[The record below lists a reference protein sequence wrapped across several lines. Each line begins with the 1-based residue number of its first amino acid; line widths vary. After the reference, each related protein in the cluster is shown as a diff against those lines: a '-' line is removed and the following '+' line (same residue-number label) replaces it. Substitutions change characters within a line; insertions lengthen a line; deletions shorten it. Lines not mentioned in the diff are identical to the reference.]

1 MSDEQYARTGRF
13 MFLFVWIII
22 FIGLFFFFSYYGSQN
37 SQVLVANHQEFS
49 VTANP
54 QGHYVIDGRIN
65 EYPVAF
71 LIDTGATLVAI
82 PQKIADKININGK
95 YPVSL
100 STANGEV
107 TGFLTRVEQI
117 SFGAFTVYDV
127 KAVIIPDRDD
137 DTVLLGMNVL
147 SRFNITQSKKR
158 LILKN
163 QDQ

>member
-13 MFLFVWIII
+13 MFILVWIII
-22 FIGLFFFFSYYGSQN
+22 FIGLFLFFTYHGSQ
-37 SQVLVANHQEFS
+37 SSRVLVASHHEFS
-49 VTANP
+49 LTADT
-54 QGHYVIDGRIN
+54 QGHYFIEGRIN
-65 EYPVAF
+65 EYPVTF

-82 PQKIADKININGK
+82 PQPIADKLHLTGK

-100 STANGEV
+100 STANGEI

-158 LILKN
+158 LILTN
-163 QDQ
+163 QDP